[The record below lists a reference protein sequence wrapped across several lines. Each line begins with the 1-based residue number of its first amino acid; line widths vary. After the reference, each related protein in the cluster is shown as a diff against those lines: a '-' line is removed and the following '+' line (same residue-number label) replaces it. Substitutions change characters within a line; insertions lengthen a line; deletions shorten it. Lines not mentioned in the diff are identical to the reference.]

1 MLNKKIA
8 TESSNVNGAI
18 LTSLLVDT
26 ATDNNIFNEDN
37 ISNVKAD
44 KGEIQ
49 HIKISYPKNGL
60 YGLL

>member
-1 MLNKKIA
+1 MLNKKLA
-8 TESSNVNGAI
+8 SESSNVNGAI
-18 LTSLLVDT
+18 LTSLLVDKP
-26 ATDNNIFNEDN
+26 TDKNVFNEDKLL
-37 ISNVKAD
+37 NVQAN